1 MNGEVVAA
9 DFYLRQITALEV
21 AFDLMIEG
29 HGDSGWTM
37 LMEARRGTR
46 NMLEIADTYMARV
59 LDQARR
65 DHWAAMDDRS
75 GRGWRS

>member
-1 MNGEVVAA
+1 
-9 DFYLRQITALEV
+9 
-21 AFDLMIEG
+21 
-29 HGDSGWTM
+29 M

-65 DHWAAMDDRS
+65 DQWAAMAEP
-75 GRGWRS
+75 GRP